1 MIAFGGNKKNV
12 ATFSSVFGGKE
23 EKSGGFLI
31 VFGGR
36 FGKYVEILAGVCGE
50 RRNNAERFKLIGRIY
65 EPVVRDDSMSKKGS

>member
-1 MIAFGGNKKNV
+1 M
-12 ATFSSVFGGKE
+12 
-23 EKSGGFLI
+23 I

-50 RRNNAERFKLIGRIY
+50 RRNNAGRFKLLGRIY